1 MLLASLVDSDA
12 SLASLGASA
21 DPGEGCRQ
29 AAPLPTCVKNT
40 SIMLAELEPEELECC
55 ICMSDHVATPAA
67 GLRCANAHFLC
78 VGCLAPYLELE
89 TSMERLATNEGALRC
104 PQLECDSEPF
114 HEWQVRR
121 LSADAAQP
129 ALLAVY
135 LRGQQQLAELL
146 VVRTAL
152 VCPADGCGY
161 MVSADGTHDRLA
173 LAAAQWCW
181 RCPMCNSLSCHRCQ
195 PPTLLDEDVSFESHV
210 HRGCHAAGQP
220 SGGSSPP
227 AAPLDQQG
235 RDRLRHQLSEI
246 LTSGA
251 VARCPSNLC
260 PTLIVKTEGC
270 NVLSCSE
277 CGLFFC
283 YLCNTA
289 LGFSHHGAHGGHYHD
304 AGCWMFDGGIFEP
317 SLVQKLRT
325 HGMIRGFMRTL
336 HDQDQEWLLR
346 DETARKAL
354 SDVHFVTPDASLQLQ
369 ATVERL
375 RRNIDT
381 AARIQ
386 QQDTLADLVP
396 PACQARVAR
405 VLALAEMSDD
415 DRAEAE
421 TTRRRNEIR
430 TRRERPGPGCCP
442 PLGAVCMFVALGVSA
457 HFLVK
462 QIDHFVAQNTAQ
474 WLAAR
479 AKATSSGATKANAV
493 AGGTSGA
500 FSNLTAHGQRNME
513 MLAWTLTA
521 GLTVGS
527 VALTFVA
534 ARAATGLAR
543 RVVVAAMKCGA
554 VAGRSSRAS
563 TASSTW
569 SAGSF
574 ASPTV
579 LHSTKETAMDRLSA
593 PPIPALLRAM
603 PPFWSGAVPVKPP
616 ATWPGR

>member
-1 MLLASLVDSDA
+1 ML
-12 SLASLGASA
+12 
-21 DPGEGCRQ
+21 PE
-29 AAPLPTCVKNT
+29 PEPE
-40 SIMLAELEPEELECC
+40 LAEPELEELECC

-67 GLRCANAHFLC
+67 GLRCTEAHFLC
-78 VGCLAPYLELE
+78 VGCLARYLELE

-121 LSADAAQP
+121 LAADAAQP
-129 ALLAVY
+129 VLLAVY
-135 LRGQQQLAELL
+135 LRGQQQLAERL

-152 VCPADGCGY
+152 VCPAEGCDY
-161 MVSADGTHDRLA
+161 MVSADGPHDRLA
-173 LAAAQWCW
+173 LAAAQWRW
-181 RCPMCNSLSCHRCQ
+181 RCPMCNSLSCHRCE
-195 PPTLLDEDVSFESHV
+195 PPTLLGEDVSFDSHV

-220 SGGSSPP
+220 SGGSPP

-235 RDRLRHQLSEI
+235 RERLRHQLSEL

-251 VARCPSNLC
+251 VARCPSNVC
-260 PTLIVKTEGC
+260 PTLIVKIEGC

-336 HDQDQEWLLR
+336 HARDQEWLLA
-346 DETARKAL
+346 DETSRKAL
-354 SDVHFVTPDASLQLQ
+354 SDVQFVAPDASLRLQ

-375 RRNIDT
+375 RGNIDT

-386 QQDTLADLVP
+386 LQGTLTDLVP
-396 PACQARVAR
+396 PASQARVAR

-430 TRRERPGPGCCP
+430 ARRDERGRAGCCP
-442 PLGAVCMFVALGVSA
+442 PLGAVCIFVAVGVSA

-479 AKATSSGATKANAV
+479 AKATGSGATKAV
-493 AGGTSGA
+493 AAGTDDGA
-500 FSNLTAHGQRNME
+500 FSNLTVHGKRNME

-527 VALTFVA
+527 VALTFFA

-543 RVVVAAMKCGA
+543 RVIATATTSGA
-554 VAGRSSRAS
+554 FAGISSRAS

-569 SAGSF
+569 SAGSL

-579 LHSTKETAMDRLSA
+579 LHSTKESARDRLNA
-593 PPIPALLRAM
+593 LPLPALLRAM
-603 PPFWSGAVPVKPP
+603 PPFWSGGVPVKPP